1 MKRYFGERTGR
12 VLAGVA
18 LLLGTG
24 ASVFADAQDFTIV
37 NKTGFT
43 ISSLYASPVKAKNWG
58 GDILGEGEM
67 ATGRTLEI
75 KFSGYGEKVCRF
87 DVMLK
92 DENDKEWIVEDID
105 LCEIHSLS
113 FSKKGNSVHYEAN

>member
-1 MKRYFGERTGR
+1 MKRYL
-12 VLAGVA
+12 VAGLG

-24 ASVFADAQDFTIV
+24 GSLFADAQDFTIV

-43 ISSLYASPVKAKNWG
+43 ISSLYASPVKTKNWG
-58 GDILGEGEM
+58 SDILGEGEM

-75 KFSGYGEKVCRF
+75 KFSGYGDKVCRF

-92 DENDKEWIVEDID
+92 DEDEKEWIVEDID

-113 FSKKGNSVHYEAN
+113 FSKKGGSVQYEAN